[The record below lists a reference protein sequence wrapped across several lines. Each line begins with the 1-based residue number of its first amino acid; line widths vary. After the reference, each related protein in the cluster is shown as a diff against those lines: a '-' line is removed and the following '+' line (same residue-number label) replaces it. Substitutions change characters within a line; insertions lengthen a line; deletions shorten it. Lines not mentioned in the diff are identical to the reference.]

1 MFDTL
6 LTDDPSNW
14 PWNNL
19 IRLPLIPLALI
30 FSRLPL
36 KSNVTPL
43 IPLLLAWPTSSRVAG
58 LFIFPIV
65 REGYKRAFSQFAKWV
80 FDVKSGTGEHGLGQR
95 GERDMQRVSMG
106 AVADDEPFLRIRA
119 NAHMDEEDGPALPAP
134 SQEQAAARTVV
145 QDKPTAQMAPTT
157 TIRTTTTSLGTWQLR
172 PRTRFVSRARRSG
185 D

>member
-1 MFDTL
+1 
-6 LTDDPSNW
+6 
-14 PWNNL
+14 
-19 IRLPLIPLALI
+19 
-30 FSRLPL
+30 
-36 KSNVTPL
+36 
-43 IPLLLAWPTSSRVAG
+43 
-58 LFIFPIV
+58 
-65 REGYKRAFSQFAKWV
+65 
-80 FDVKSGTGEHGLGQR
+80 
-95 GERDMQRVSMG
+95 MQRVLMG

-185 D
+185 G